1 MKNMWPKTD
10 STGERMGVNL
20 FKIKEVPSG
29 DGRRCSRE
37 SLVI

>member
-1 MKNMWPKTD
+1 MKNMRPKTD
-10 STGERMGVNL
+10 STGERMEEHL
-20 FKIKEVPSG
+20 SKIKEVPSG